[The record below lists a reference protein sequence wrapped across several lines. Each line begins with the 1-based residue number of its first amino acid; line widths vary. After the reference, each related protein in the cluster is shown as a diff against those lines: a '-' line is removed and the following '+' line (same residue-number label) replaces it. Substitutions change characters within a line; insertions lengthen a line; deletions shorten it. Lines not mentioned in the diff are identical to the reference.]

1 MRVVVTGATGFVG
14 HHLLRDLLDSGHEP
28 VAVSDLDDARLGV
41 PFVSCDLTRSWP
53 ADLDGVDAVVHLA
66 GLSAVGPSF
75 SAPQR
80 YVETNSAMV
89 TTMCEA
95 LLEAGSKARVLV
107 VSSGAVYDAFQ
118 PQPIPETGALT
129 ANSPYVVSKRLVE
142 NLAAYYGGRGLDVVV
157 ARPFN
162 HIGPGQKEGF
172 LLPDLVTEA
181 TSAADEGRAMRVGDL
196 TTARDYT
203 DVRDVARAYRLLLDA
218 ELGADFAAGR
228 VFNICSGRA
237 RSGNELCDLAL
248 AELGLAHLER
258 SVDGSRIRPND
269 PRSIT
274 GDHDRLSRVTD
285 WKPEHRIED
294 TVRDYVAERLSPAG
308 PSNGGA

>member
-1 MRVVVTGATGFVG
+1 MRVAVTGATGFVG
-14 HHLLRDLLDSGHEP
+14 HHLLRELLDSGHAP
-28 VAVSDLDDARLGV
+28 VGVSDMDEADLGV

-53 ADLDGVDAVVHLA
+53 TDLAGVDAVVHLA

-75 SAPQR
+75 AAPQH
-80 YVETNSAMV
+80 YIEANSAMV

-95 LLEAGSKARVLV
+95 LLETASQARVLV

-118 PQPIPETGALT
+118 PQPIPETGTLAT
-129 ANSPYVVSKRLVE
+129 TSPYVVSKLLVE
-142 NLAAYYGGRGLDVVV
+142 NLAAYYGGRGLDIVV

-181 TSAADEGRAMRVGDL
+181 RSAAADERPMSVGDL

-203 DVRDVARAYRLLLDA
+203 DVRDVARAYRLLLEA
-218 ELGADFAAGR
+218 ELRQDVAADR
-228 VFNICSGRA
+228 VFNVCSGRA
-237 RSGNELCDLAL
+237 RAGSELCELAL

-258 SVDGSRIRPND
+258 SIDQARIRPND
-269 PRSIT
+269 PRSIV
-274 GDHDRLSRVTD
+274 GDHDRLSRVTG
-285 WKPEHRIED
+285 WTPRHRVED
-294 TVRDYVAERLSPAG
+294 TVRDYVADRLNLSAG
-308 PSNGGA
+308 A

>member
-1 MRVVVTGATGFVG
+1 MRVAVTGATGFVG
-14 HHLLRDLLDSGHEP
+14 HHLLRELLDAGHAP
-28 VAVSDLDDARLGV
+28 VGVSDMDEAHLGV

-53 ADLDGVDAVVHLA
+53 ADLAGVDAVVHLA

-75 SAPQR
+75 AAPQH
-80 YVETNSAMV
+80 YIEANSAMV

-95 LLEAGSKARVLV
+95 LLATASQARVLV

-118 PQPIPETGALT
+118 PQPIPETGTLAT
-129 ANSPYVVSKRLVE
+129 TSPYVVSKLLVE
-142 NLAAYYGGRGLDVVV
+142 NLAAYYGGRGLDIVV

-181 TSAADEGRAMRVGDL
+181 RSAAADERPMSVGDL

-203 DVRDVARAYRLLLDA
+203 DVRDVARAYRLLLEA
-218 ELGADFAAGR
+218 ELGQDVAADR
-228 VFNICSGRA
+228 VFNVCSGRA
-237 RSGNELCDLAL
+237 RSGNELCELAL

-258 SVDGSRIRPND
+258 SVDEARIRPND
-269 PRSIT
+269 PRSIV
-274 GDHDRLSRVTD
+274 GDHDRLSRVTG
-285 WKPEHRIED
+285 WTPRHRVED
-294 TVRDYVAERLSPAG
+294 TVRDYVADRLNLSAG
-308 PSNGGA
+308 A

>member
-1 MRVVVTGATGFVG
+1 MRVAVTGGTGFVG
-14 HHLLRDLLDSGHEP
+14 QHLLRDLLDAGHEP
-28 VAVSDLDDARLGV
+28 VAVSNLDETDVGV
-41 PFVSCDLTRSWP
+41 PFVSCDLTRWWP
-53 ADLDGVDAVVHLA
+53 GDLDGVDAVIHLA

-75 SAPQR
+75 SAPQH

-95 LLEAGSKARVLV
+95 LLAAGSTARVLV

-118 PQPIPETGALT
+118 PQPISEAGALAT
-129 ANSPYVVSKRLVE
+129 SSPYVVSKLLVE
-142 NLAAYYGGRGLDVVV
+142 NLASYYGGRGLDVVV

-181 TSAADEGRAMRVGDL
+181 RSAVAEGRPMRVGDL
-196 TTARDYT
+196 STARDYT
-203 DVRDVARAYRLLLDA
+203 DVRDVARAYRLLLEA
-218 ELGADFAAGR
+218 ELGPAFGADR
-228 VFNICSGRA
+228 VFNVCSGRA
-237 RSGNELCDLAL
+237 RSGNELCNLAL

-258 SVDGSRIRPND
+258 AVDESRMRPND

-274 GDHDRLSRVTD
+274 GDHERLSRVTG
-285 WKPEHRIED
+285 WEPQQRVED
-294 TVRDYVAERLSPAG
+294 TVRDYVAERLSA
-308 PSNGGA
+308 SGGA